1 MFQIRSLSGPYFSA
15 FGLNTIRMW
24 ENTDQKKLRIWTLFT
39 QCLGIEVIDY
49 TLLMKAQLYTQAGF
63 QN

>member
-1 MFQIRSLSGPYFSA
+1 
-15 FGLNTIRMW
+15 MW
-24 ENTDQKKLRIWTLFT
+24 ENTDQKKLHIWTLFT

-63 QN
+63 QS